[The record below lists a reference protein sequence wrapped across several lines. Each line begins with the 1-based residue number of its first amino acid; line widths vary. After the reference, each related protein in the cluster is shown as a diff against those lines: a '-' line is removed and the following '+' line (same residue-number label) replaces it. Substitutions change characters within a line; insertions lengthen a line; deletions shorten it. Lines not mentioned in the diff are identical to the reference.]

1 MRSLFLSILLA
12 LFFFFSLWFWPVLL
26 QLSVLMVRGP
36 PFEYQGSRANHFPP
50 LPWPTGP
57 SQIWAIHS
65 VFSIQTEVQVFS
77 ICFLS
82 ISAESAHPSLF
93 SETSVLNPPDL
104 SVPLLAL
111 LNLAEAAEVMRTD
124 GFSGKEQG
132 AKDGVTWE
140 KNGEKGRQDR
150 GERGAHGIA
159 ETKENIS
166 TNTSCPSILH
176 TLHTALL
183 PSAIVPFVLLEQCI
197 LNWIVSLTYSF
208 QNCILLPNWIRN
220 SSHIS
225 VYDHRNQYFQ
235 WTKN

>member
-57 SQIWAIHS
+57 SQIWAIHC

-111 LNLAEAAEVMRTD
+111 LNLAEAAEVMRTGSQEKSRELRMESLGKRMEKRGD
-124 GFSGKEQG
+124 KIEGKGEHMALQKPRRISQQTQAVQASFTPSTQHFSPL
-132 AKDGVTWE
+132 
-140 KNGEKGRQDR
+140 R
-150 GERGAHGIA
+150 
-159 ETKENIS
+159 S
-166 TNTSCPSILH
+166 YLS
-176 TLHTALL
+176 
-183 PSAIVPFVLLEQCI
+183 
-197 LNWIVSLTYSF
+197 
-208 QNCILLPNWIRN
+208 
-220 SSHIS
+220 
-225 VYDHRNQYFQ
+225 YF
-235 WTKN
+235 